1 LSSLTGR
8 DWSCFRNTVII
19 TALSGVD
26 VALSVGVVAG
36 VVCVI
41 VCVLADEFKVRQAP
55 STTIAKNPVL
65 RRIAFSPLDHPDGRR
80 N

>member
-26 VALSVGVVAG
+26 VALSVGAVGG
-36 VVCVI
+36 V

-55 STTIAKNPVL
+55 STAIAKNPIL
-65 RRIAFSPLDHPDGRR
+65 RRIALLL
-80 N
+80 